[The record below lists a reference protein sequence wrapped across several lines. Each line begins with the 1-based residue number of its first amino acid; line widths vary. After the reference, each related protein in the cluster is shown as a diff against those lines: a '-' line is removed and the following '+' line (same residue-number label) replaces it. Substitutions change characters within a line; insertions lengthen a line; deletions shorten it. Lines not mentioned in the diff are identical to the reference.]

1 MVPRAMD
8 AMCMKPN
15 AMDGSTRF
23 DPLVCSRYREPA
35 QLYREEQ
42 DQQEALIQNTGIE
55 IPRRDMNMLMPSN
68 SVFCLMAAMIPN
80 GSASKMATTV
90 EVSANIA
97 VFGRR
102 AHTSS
107 PTGSRVL

>member
-1 MVPRAMD
+1 MVRAMD
-8 AMCMKPN
+8 AMCIKPN
-15 AMDGSTRF
+15 AMDGSTRLLIPWSAPDTGNQPSF
-23 DPLVCSRYREPA
+23 TEKNRISRRP
-35 QLYREEQ
+35 
-42 DQQEALIQNTGIE
+42 IQNTGIE

-90 EVSANIA
+90 DVSAKTA